1 MDRSESL
8 ACARPWENYRMTSSR
23 LKKAYRSWGIAV
35 ASAIAVMAFNVCRPG
50 YLDAAASTTAAPNG
64 EQLYTQACAKC
75 HSNPKVVRAPQL
87 TVLRTLDA
95 QQVLDALEVGA
106 MRFIGLQHTDQERR
120 LIAEYVT
127 GKKLIQQAEAV
138 SVDRCVDSSANFDPA
153 SSPKWNGWGNGLDN
167 ARFQSAAASGLSSD
181 QIAKLGVKWAFG
193 LPQNTTISQPT
204 IVGGRVF
211 FGSSRG
217 MVYALDAKTGCLYWT
232 TKIGASVR
240 SATTVAPLPGSNP
253 PRYAVYF
260 GDLGAR
266 AHALD
271 ATTGAEIW
279 TVQVES
285 HPAARISGAPALY
298 QERLYVPVSSTEEAA
313 IDPKAQCCTF
323 RGSVSALDAA
333 TGKKIWQAYT
343 IQQKPHPTRKT
354 QMGTQLFGPAG
365 AGIWSSP
372 TVDPVRQAVYVTTG
386 DNYADP
392 ASKTSDAVLAFDL
405 TNGKLL
411 WSRQF
416 TANDAFTIGCA
427 IGDKLSC
434 PEANGPDL
442 DFGSSAILRALP
454 NGKRVLLAGQ
464 KSGVIH
470 AVDPDKK
477 GKLLWERRLGR
488 GGVLG
493 GIQWGPAADDDTVYV
508 AISDIE
514 TKIHQDPDIGMTT
527 ALDNQKG
534 GGLYALDIATGK
546 QRWMKPPAGCGGRD
560 HCSPAQS
567 AAVTAMPGMVFS
579 GSVDGHLRA
588 YSTQEGKVIL
598 DFNSAQDFPTV
609 NKVPA
614 KGGSIDGPGAT
625 IAGGMLYMSSGYSLW
640 GGLPGNVLLGMSPE
654 GK

>member
-1 MDRSESL
+1 MGTSGLIQTHKFWSTTLAMAMAVIALSL
-8 ACARPWENYRMTSSR
+8 TWSR
-23 LKKAYRSWGIAV
+23 
-35 ASAIAVMAFNVCRPG
+35 
-50 YLDAAASTTAAPNG
+50 YLDAAESGGSAPNG
-64 EQLYTQACAKC
+64 AKLYGEFCARC
-75 HSNPKVVRAPQL
+75 HSNPKVVRAPQIA
-87 TVLRTLDA
+87 VLRTLDA

-106 MRFIGLQHTDQERR
+106 MRFIGFQHSAPERR
-120 LIAEYVT
+120 AIAEYLT
-127 GKKLIQQAEAV
+127 GKKVNEQAETQAATAN
-138 SVDRCVDSSANFDPA
+138 RCADTSAKFDP
-153 SSPKWNGWGNGLDN
+153 SSGPKWNGWGNGLDN
-167 ARFQSAAASGLSSD
+167 ARFQSATDAGLSSD

-193 LPQNTTISQPT
+193 LPSNTTISQAT

-217 MVYALDAKTGCLYWT
+217 RIYALDAQTGCLYWT
-232 TKIGASVR
+232 TRVGGSVR
-240 SATTVAPLPGSNP
+240 TAMTVAALPGVNP

-260 GDLGAR
+260 GDLSAK

-271 ATTGAEIW
+271 ATTGEAIW
-279 TVQVES
+279 TTQVES
-285 HPAARISGAPALY
+285 HPAARISGGPVFY
-298 QERLYVPVSSTEEAA
+298 QGRLYVPVSSTEEAA
-313 IDPKAQCCTF
+313 TDPKLGCCTF

-333 TGKKIWQAYT
+333 TGKKIWQGYT
-343 IQQKPHPTRKT
+343 IQQKPRPTRKT
-354 QMGTQLFGPAG
+354 PAGTQLYGPAG
-365 AGIWSSP
+365 AGVWSAP
-372 TVDPVRQAVYVTTG
+372 TIDPIRRAVYVTTG

-392 ASKTSDAVLAFDL
+392 ATKTSDAVLAFDL
-405 TNGKLL
+405 KDGKLL

-416 TANDAFTIGCA
+416 TANDAFTIGCVT
-427 IGDKLSC
+427 GDKNSC

-470 AVDPDKK
+470 ALDPDQK
-477 GKLLWERRLGR
+477 GKVLWDKRLGR

-508 AISDIE
+508 AISDVDI
-514 TKIHQDPDIGMTT
+514 KPHQDPDLGLVTE
-527 ALDNQKG
+527 LDNQKG

-546 QRWMKPPAGCGGRD
+546 QRWMKPPVGCGGRD

-579 GSVDGHLRA
+579 GSIDGHMRA
-588 YSTQEGKVIL
+588 YSTQEGKVVW

-609 NKVPA
+609 NKIPA
-614 KGGSIDGPGAT
+614 KGGSIDGPGPT
-625 IAGGMLYMSSGYSLW
+625 VAGGMVYMSSGYSLW
-640 GGLPGNVLLGMSPE
+640 GGLPGNVLLGLSPD